1 MPVWLR
7 LSSLALGVAALA
19 AGIAGGCAS
28 GSQHQGSNGLGGGGN
43 GPGSGGN
50 GTGLGNSGGGLGQGG
65 GPTGS
70 GGGAPTCADYTKAA
84 KALPA
89 AMMFVLDMSASMK
102 VKAPMNTG
110 TPKYQSAIQA
120 ILTAID
126 NDAFDNTGIGIL
138 TFPTQPV
145 CAPSCYCGTL
155 SAVPML
161 EQQCLMCT
169 NFKVSCGFP
178 TSPQVVPTD
187 SGTQKTTDTSGVR
200 HTIATYLQGLT
211 PTMSM
216 DDGSPDYEALEGA
229 YAALTAYPNVDK
241 RFAILVSDG
250 GFSCTSLS
258 NPMRPGYS
266 DGACPDWEEPDTV
279 NALISGAYTSAT
291 TPINTFIVGVP
302 GSNTDGGMS
311 NGFANAPYPML
322 LALSTYAV
330 SGSPN
335 TVDPTCDK
343 NAVFSQNGSIPT
355 APCHIDLS
363 NGSQFTA
370 DALANAIGKVR
381 GQALGCLFDL
391 PDPPPGKTINP
402 NLVNV
407 LLTINSMP
415 SITVPKRSNPNDMCA
430 TSDCWD
436 YNGMNQVQL
445 IGKACSDLTQAS
457 TAKVEIEVG
466 CKTILN

>member
-1 MPVWLR
+1 MHRWLG
-7 LSSLALGVAALA
+7 LSSIALGVATLT
-19 AGIAGGCAS
+19 AGVAGGCAS
-28 GSQHQGSNGLGGGGN
+28 GNDHQGTHSLGGGGAGP

-50 GTGLGNSGGGLGQGG
+50 GGSIHNTGGGFGVGG
-65 GPTGS
+65 GTGGS
-70 GGGAPTCADYTKAA
+70 APKCADFTKEA

-102 VKAPMNTG
+102 VKVPAMTG

-138 TFPTQPV
+138 TFPTLPV

-155 SAVPML
+155 SAVPAL
-161 EQQCLMCT
+161 EQECIMCT
-169 NFKVSCGFP
+169 DFKVSCGFP
-178 TSPQVVPTD
+178 MSPQVTPTD
-187 SGTQKTTDTSGVR
+187 SGTQKTTDPSGVR

-216 DDGSPDYEALEGA
+216 DDGSPDYEALDGA
-229 YAALTAYPNVDK
+229 YAALTAYPSVDK

-258 NPMRPGYS
+258 NPARPGYS

-279 NALISGAYTSAT
+279 NALISGAYMNAA
-291 TPINTFIVGVP
+291 TPINSFIVGVP

-330 SGSPN
+330 SGSPS
-335 TVDPTCDK
+335 TVDPNCDK
-343 NAVFSQNGSIPT
+343 NAVFSMMGSIPT

-363 NGSQFTA
+363 NGNQFTA
-370 DALANAIGKVR
+370 DALAQAIAKVR
-381 GQALGCLFDL
+381 GQALGCTYDL

-402 NLVNV
+402 DLVNV
-407 LLTINSMP
+407 LLTLNSMP
-415 SITVPKRSNPNDMCA
+415 AVTVPRRSSPNDMCTTA
-430 TSDCWD
+430 DCWD
-436 YNGMNQVQL
+436 YNATNQVQL
-445 IGKACSDLTQAS
+445 IGKACSDLTSAA
-457 TAKVEIEVG
+457 TAKIEIEVG
-466 CKTILN
+466 CKTILE